1 MSTQNIFDI
10 AKAIVTDLNSAPA
23 ETFSENFT
31 AVFKLIPK
39 YEVSE
44 LSELKVTVVPR
55 SYEMTNLSRAATEYD
70 FSIDIGI
77 QKKLTT
83 ADVETECTELYPLVD
98 EIIDF
103 LRNRQLT
110 QTPWAKRRSYQ
121 TWKPG
126 CPCDAN

>member
-1 MSTQNIFDI
+1 M
-10 AKAIVTDLNSAPA
+10 PR
-23 ETFSENFT
+23 
-31 AVFKLIPK
+31 

-55 SYEMTNLSRAATEYD
+55 SYEMTNLTRAATEYD

-103 LRNRQLT
+103 LRNRQLA
-110 QTPWAKRRSYQ
+110 QTPWARQS
-121 TWKPG
+121 P
-126 CPCDAN
+126 